1 MNINY
6 HEFGKRTK
14 ENLLKMT
21 KNKSSNNSWNKP
33 SKSQVEEKLKVNKV
47 LSFVENLIGNI
58 FMITSVSAET
68 YSCSYRIHDRRI
80 YTLIIH

>member
-1 MNINY
+1 MNSV
-6 HEFGKRTK
+6 KRTP

-21 KNKSSNNSWNKP
+21 KNESSNNSWNKP
-33 SKSQVEEKLKVNKV
+33 SKGQVEEKRKVNKV

-58 FMITSVSAET
+58 FTIASVSAET

-80 YTLIIH
+80 YTLITH